1 MNDREL
7 TLFDKA
13 IIFCVPFT
21 LLLSVI
27 LFFVTK
33 NTNAEIKS
41 LVIGSTISIILN
53 YGNYKLT
60 FKVQQENYKRL
71 RLFVTF
77 SYIIRFLIL
86 GAIIFVACYFA
97 DYNVVYIL
105 FGVLE
110 YPVFLIIMALLESK
124 GGEKHK

>member
-13 IIFCVPFT
+13 IIFSIPFT
-21 LLLSVI
+21 LILSVI

-33 NTNAEIKS
+33 NNNAEIKS
-41 LVIGSTISIILN
+41 LVIGATVSIVLN

-60 FKVQQENYKRL
+60 FKIQQENVTKL
-71 RLFVTF
+71 KLFVPL
-77 SYIIRFLIL
+77 SYVIRFVIL
-86 GAIIFVACYFA
+86 GTIIFVACFFA
-97 DYNVVYIL
+97 DYNVIYII

-110 YPVFLIIMALLESK
+110 YPVFLIIMGLLESR
-124 GGEKHK
+124 GGAKND